1 MAKPSGLCT
10 DLLQI
15 TWSDPY
21 AANGTCNADL
31 PNESAYTRFL
41 YVIRFLTSNGLY
53 VLIDNHLSFDD
64 TAATNTK
71 QWLAW

>member
-1 MAKPSGLCT
+1 MQLGV
-10 DLLQI
+10 LQI
-15 TWSDPY
+15 TGNDPN
-21 AANGTCNADL
+21 AVNGTCNADL

-41 YVIRFLTSNGLY
+41 YVVRFLTANGLY

-64 TAATNTK
+64 TAATNTA